1 MLAPVVRVNDSES
14 EAGVGSPLG
23 DVGMNDLD
31 SSGMHGFADIDTL
44 FGEFL
49 DLSLPTN
56 FWDPI
61 FAEEPSGG

>member
-1 MLAPVVRVNDSES
+1 MTE
-14 EAGVGSPLG
+14 
-23 DVGMNDLD
+23 LD
-31 SSGMHGFADIDTL
+31 STMHGFADIDTL

-61 FAEEPSGG
+61 FAEGESMTDSI